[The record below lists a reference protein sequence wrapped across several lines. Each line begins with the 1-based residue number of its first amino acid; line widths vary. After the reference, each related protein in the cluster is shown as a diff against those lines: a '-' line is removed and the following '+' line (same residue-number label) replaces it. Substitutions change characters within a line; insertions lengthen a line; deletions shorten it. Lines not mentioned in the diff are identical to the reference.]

1 MNAVLFQGERMELEL
16 VPEDMQTSLQEGGL
30 LIEDHSRPAAEIL
43 AEQAAQ
49 EERPALFIP

>member
-1 MNAVLFQGERMELEL
+1 MELEL
-16 VPEDMQTSLQEGGL
+16 VPEDMQTSLQEGGF

-49 EERPALFIP
+49 EERPAPFIP